1 MILLV
6 KIIVGIVTG
15 YLLLCLV
22 VPPGNFMYEIIR
34 LPFWLLK
41 INNLPKPEAPTA
53 KIKYGKHFRQYLL
66 HFVPAANSSPKK
78 HVVVYIHGSGW
89 QLGRPE
95 LFKANA
101 RWFTEQG
108 YHAFFLSHRRIP
120 QCDIRQL
127 RMDTALAI
135 KRVLETMSLEG
146 LSEMKIILCG
156 NSAGGNLG
164 ALALLDHN
172 LLTNVGLSSEI
183 FSGLALFAA
192 PLDLTKMWPSPP
204 LLMLTRM
211 KKADLFRLAN
221 PICYLESAPN
231 LPILLIHGDKD
242 GIVEYKN
249 TSAFVSKL
257 ESLGAKN
264 IQFATLNGG
273 NHLDSA
279 SWCIPHHP
287 CSHVF
292 KTWLQNIENQQIG

>member
-1 MILLV
+1 MVLLV
-6 KIIVGIVTG
+6 KILVGIVTG
-15 YLLLCLV
+15 YLLLRLV

-34 LPFWLLK
+34 LPFWLLQ
-41 INNLPKPEAPTA
+41 INKLPKPTVPSV
-53 KIKYGKHFRQYLL
+53 KIKYGSHFRQYLL
-66 HFVPAANSSPKK
+66 HFEPIVGATTKQ

-101 RWFTEQG
+101 RWLTERG
-108 YHAFFLSHRRIP
+108 YHAFFISHRRIP

-135 KRVLETMSLEG
+135 KSVVERMGQLG
-146 LSEMKIILCG
+146 LSEKKIILCG

-164 ALALLDHN
+164 ALALFDRGL
-172 LLTNVGLSSEI
+172 LSSLRLHSEM
-183 FSGLALFAA
+183 FSALALFAA
-192 PLDLTKMWPSPP
+192 PLDLSKMWPSPP

-211 KKADLFRLAN
+211 RKAELFRLAN
-221 PICYLESAPN
+221 PICHLESAPM

-249 TSAFVSKL
+249 TYSFMSKL
-257 ESLGAKN
+257 ELLGAKN
-264 IQFATLNGG
+264 IQFETLKGG

-292 KTWLQNIENQQIG
+292 ENWLQSIENQ